1 MKIRFVVSFHET
13 AWKSFLD
20 IFVRHFSLGIFSP
33 QRKCRLWS
41 EKTDRC
47 SPLPRTRRRAARS
60 AGNSSFSSSRP
71 SSSSFRSLLL
81 LPRTTS
87 TTNERHHHHQHRHRS
102 TRRHSSTPS
111 LPEGRKRDERSA
123 RKSPTSGSSTQRARA
138 WRERQ
143 AEPAGRLV

>member
-41 EKTDRC
+41 EKTDNRC
-47 SPLPRTRRRAARS
+47 SPLPRTTRRRAARS
-60 AGNSSFSSSRP
+60 AGSSSFSSSRP

-87 TTNERHHHHQHRHRS
+87 TTNERHHHHHHHHHRHRS

-123 RKSPTSGSSTQRARA
+123 RKSPTSGSGSTGRQRCAN
-138 WRERQ
+138 
-143 AEPAGRLV
+143 G

>member
-13 AWKSFLD
+13 FAWKSFLD

-41 EKTDRC
+41 EKTDNRC
-47 SPLPRTRRRAARS
+47 SPLPRTTRRRRAARS

-81 LPRTTS
+81 LPRTTTS
-87 TTNERHHHHQHRHRS
+87 TTNERHRHRS

-111 LPEGRKRDERSA
+111 LPEGRKRDGRSA
-123 RKSPTSGSSTQRARA
+123 RKSPTSGSGSTGRQRCAN
-138 WRERQ
+138 
-143 AEPAGRLV
+143 G

>member
-13 AWKSFLD
+13 FAWKSFLD

-41 EKTDRC
+41 EKTDNRC
-47 SPLPRTRRRAARS
+47 SPLPRTTRRRAARS

-81 LPRTTS
+81 PRTTS
-87 TTNERHHHHQHRHRS
+87 TTNERHHLHHHRHRS

-111 LPEGRKRDERSA
+111 LPEGRKRDGRSA
-123 RKSPTSGSSTQRARA
+123 RKSPTSGSGSTGRQRCAN
-138 WRERQ
+138 
-143 AEPAGRLV
+143 G

>member
-41 EKTDRC
+41 EKTDNRC

-87 TTNERHHHHQHRHRS
+87 TTNERHHHHHHHHHHHRHRS

-123 RKSPTSGSSTQRARA
+123 RKSPTSGSGSTGRQRCAN
-138 WRERQ
+138 
-143 AEPAGRLV
+143 G